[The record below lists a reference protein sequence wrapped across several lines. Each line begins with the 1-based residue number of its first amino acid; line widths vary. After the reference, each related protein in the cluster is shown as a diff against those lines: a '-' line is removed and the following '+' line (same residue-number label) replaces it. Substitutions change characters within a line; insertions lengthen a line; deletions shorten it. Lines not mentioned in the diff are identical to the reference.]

1 MRDYSTCGSAFTR
14 FIPLQ
19 QLWAYSVS
27 QSICRI
33 TKQEG
38 GTAVVSMNRQE
49 FLFNLDVF
57 ASRVKAAF
65 AHEQF
70 LHTARFAR
78 SDELKPIASQ
88 RLNKRSLLLAETHYG
103 HLLQVQP
110 TPAHPELG
118 NMLIVGRSRSGK
130 GLHAGGQGFNW
141 PDSFI
146 SNDLKSEARN
156 LIGQGNRAK
165 HAFS

>member
-1 MRDYSTCGSAFTR
+1 MRGYTTCGSPIPR

-19 QLWAYSVS
+19 QLRAYTVTL
-27 QSICRI
+27 SICRI
-33 TKQEG
+33 AKQG
-38 GTAVVSMNRQE
+38 SRTAVVTMNRRE
-49 FLFNLDVF
+49 FLFNLDAF
-57 ASRVKAAF
+57 SSRVKVAL
-65 AHEQF
+65 AHEEF
-70 LHTARFAR
+70 LHTARLAR

-110 TPAHPELG
+110 TLAHPELG